1 MLGLWLPVGLAWA
14 LLSPPLVPSRCGGVN
29 MAARSMTG
37 QFKQLRR
44 ELKGTISPQQMA
56 MLTFVEDY
64 AGAKVQSAEEKLQSA
79 LARVQLL
86 EENVQLLGQL
96 SDKDGEIAVYQKDE
110 RHSILLALARY
121 RCVLENRCL
130 LERNAEVLYK
140 TIYNKTSDQVQQLI
154 KDQCISKK
162 DGKLTVVAEKM
173 RQRLLKAGYISAG
186 YQKSIVDQMR
196 NRYAYKLISS
206 PIHNPQL
213 IGRVAGWAVGGD
225 GDGALVAVICTI
237 ISLDLAYDQL
247 GALAPSEILVLNERH
262 EHIMTWTHGAGL
274 QPLPRPEAPDS
285 KLLPG
290 PSLRPDQGE
299 LLQMSNSALQGLC
312 RDKRLR
318 TTGLKI
324 NLVNRLLAQEE

>member
-1 MLGLWLPVGLAWA
+1 MLGLWLPAGLAWA

-44 ELKGTISPQQMA
+44 ELRGTSSPQQMA

-79 LARVQLL
+79 LAR
-86 EENVQLLGQL
+86 VQLLGQL

-154 KDQCISKK
+154 KDQ
-162 DGKLTVVAEKM
+162 A
-173 RQRLLKAGYISAG
+173 
-186 YQKSIVDQMR
+186 
-196 NRYAYKLISS
+196 
-206 PIHNPQL
+206 
-213 IGRVAGWAVGGD
+213 RVG
-225 GDGALVAVICTI
+225 
-237 ISLDLAYDQL
+237 
-247 GALAPSEILVLNERH
+247 VL
-262 EHIMTWTHGAGL
+262 
-274 QPLPRPEAPDS
+274 
-285 KLLPG
+285 
-290 PSLRPDQGE
+290 
-299 LLQMSNSALQGLC
+299 
-312 RDKRLR
+312 
-318 TTGLKI
+318 
-324 NLVNRLLAQEE
+324 